1 MSAAPT
7 SSAPAP
13 VGGRPGRFHLQD
25 VVSIAYLG
33 GLTVLLVVLGADV
46 PGRAGLVLMHLAWIA
61 AIVALARLGSRSGW
75 LRLVRIF
82 YPLPLL
88 LFAWNELDA
97 LIPMLYGSYWATDP
111 IVRLDRALFG
121 VHPTVWVQRLYR
133 PWLDEL
139 MAVLYSG
146 YYLFLAV
153 PVVLWA
159 RGKRRAAAATLGLI
173 TVGYLSNFALFLL
186 LPAKSPPQVLAEY
199 PGLRASD
206 FGGYRVAAL
215 TRSLQESESVTG
227 AAFPS
232 SHVSGSVVCT
242 LAALRW
248 EPRLGRVLVPLALGV
263 AVATVYL
270 GYHHAVDPIA
280 GVAWGGIAFAVGL
293 RLLRARGEDSREPRD
308 GTAPSVP

>member
-1 MSAAPT
+1 MSSGLQSGNLADGRARLHDLA
-7 SSAPAP
+7 S
-13 VGGRPGRFHLQD
+13 VG
-25 VVSIAYLG
+25 YLG
-33 GLTVLLVVLGADV
+33 GLAVLLALFGGDV
-46 PGRAGLVLMHLAWIA
+46 PGRAYLIGLHLLWIGG
-61 AIVALARLGSRSGW
+61 ILA
-75 LRLVRIF
+75 LVRLAGRSRWLLPARVF

-97 LIPMLYGSYWATDP
+97 LIPMLYGSYWGTDW

-121 VHPTVWVQRLYR
+121 AHPTVWVQRLYR

-139 MAVLYSG
+139 MAILYSG

-159 RGKRRAAAATLGLI
+159 RGKRRAAMAAMGLI
-173 TVGYLSNFALFLL
+173 SIDYFTNFTAFLL
-186 LPAKSPPQVLAEY
+186 LPTKSPPQILAEY
-199 PGLRASD
+199 PSLRPSD
-206 FGGYRVAAL
+206 FDGYWIASA
-215 TRSLQESESVTG
+215 TRRLQESESVTG

-248 EPRLGRVLVPLALGV
+248 EPRLGRVLAPLALGV

-270 GYHHAVDPIA
+270 GYHHAVDP
-280 GVAWGGIAFAVGL
+280 
-293 RLLRARGEDSREPRD
+293 
-308 GTAPSVP
+308 